1 VEVMN
6 RISAAPRVVASASAD
21 VPVDRWAWLRWATA
35 VLAADLI
42 IHNGVG
48 VWVNDWQGWGVV
60 AGAAVFVLISGL
72 VIVGL
77 TFGLL
82 VRWGL
87 KPSTRGRNRAAPT
100 ALAAGI
106 ASLLAYGLY
115 PVWAPM
121 LVAPAALVLA
131 RAGLRAAN
139 QRGGRGFALAG
150 AVLGLTSLAL
160 WTLMVI
166 VVLVTEN
173 YPFGL

>member
-1 VEVMN
+1 M
-6 RISAAPRVVASASAD
+6 
-21 VPVDRWAWLRWATA
+21 
-35 VLAADLI
+35 
-42 IHNGVG
+42 
-48 VWVNDWQGWGVV
+48 V
-60 AGAAVFVLISGL
+60 AGIFVFVLITGL

-87 KPSTRGRNRAAPT
+87 KPSPHGRNRAALA

-106 ASLLAYGLY
+106 ASLAAYGIY
-115 PVWAPM
+115 PIWAPM

-131 RAGLRAAN
+131 RAGLRAAH

-150 AVLGLTSLAL
+150 GALAVVSLAFFL
-160 WTLMVI
+160 FLQVI
-166 VVLVTEN
+166 AGVTGS